1 MMDLAVKDLS
11 RSPRSFIITC
21 VGVGLLIMVV
31 MGMGGIYRGNIDD
44 ATAVILK
51 TGADV
56 WVVQKDT
63 NGPFAEDSRIPEDLK
78 HTLMVMG
85 GVEEA
90 GALSFQNIQVD
101 WKGRPVRLFA
111 IGYDRNLGL
120 GGPPNI
126 VQGRPVIKRHYEMV
140 AGVKSGL
147 RLGDVMRLGQDD
159 YTVVGLTRDVVSP
172 SGDQVVYMNL
182 PDAQKLQ
189 FQKNNEAIRNDR
201 TRLRAKL
208 DSALPGMGVDG
219 TLIDRLSDD
228 NHTVNAVVL
237 KLRDG
242 YPVDGVVSGIN
253 RWKHYRAMTTSDQIR
268 IMTMG
273 MVRKVTMQ
281 LGLFRAILLIVSM
294 AVIALIIYTRTM
306 DKIREIA
313 TLKLIGATD
322 WTIVRLIME
331 QALLLGF
338 TAYWIGLALFMA
350 TYKYFPKRMIVYA
363 IDLKLLF
370 VAVMVICVL
379 ASLSGVRAALRVE
392 PSRALGG

>member
-1 MMDLAVKDLS
+1 MDLAVKDLS